1 MRVRRSF
8 KVSAGHAQRVQYGAT
23 FAQEKRARIEVYIDN
38 TDRDWNKILFDRLM
52 ERKEPIESELSES
65 LAWERLDGRR
75 ASRIAVVRQGSI
87 DDDPETL
94 KEIEDWMIDK
104 QLDFKRIFGP
114 RLDELAT
121 DHRPSPA
128 PQ

>member
-1 MRVRRSF
+1 
-8 KVSAGHAQRVQYGAT
+8 
-23 FAQEKRARIEVYIDN
+23 
-38 TDRDWNKILFDRLM
+38 M